1 MTRFSHALLTWALV
15 ASCLVARGQGVWD
28 NPFESTLRTHE
39 RKAWTF
45 SAGTSQLMGVPSSFQ
60 SSWIQTHLVGD
71 STVLD
76 TMHNGLWRA
85 QPQVGWRVGFGQLW
99 LLEDALWSDR
109 ISASLHVS
117 QSRTRES
124 FVGEL
129 KGSGAD
135 TSVAFVED
143 LVTTEAS
150 ATTVGLDL
158 QSMRALATGPDGFV
172 EWRTGLRAAYH
183 LTQNASSGS
192 DVFFQPAQLPDW
204 HVALTVGLG
213 AGLKVYRGRMVRLT
227 VDMDLLQL
235 AKSRTDTL
243 VRVLDADARGLD
255 WQQLG
260 YRPWRVTLHRDMYR
274 RKAEPGCAAPTRSTA
289 SKTLF
294 NRKMAGAGKA
304 KQKGWKEAMERLE
317 E

>member
-1 MTRFSHALLTWALV
+1 
-15 ASCLVARGQGVWD
+15 
-28 NPFESTLRTHE
+28 
-39 RKAWTF
+39 
-45 SAGTSQLMGVPSSFQ
+45 MGVPSSFQ

-71 STVLD
+71 SAVLD
-76 TMHNGLWRA
+76 TLHNGLWRA

-124 FVGEL
+124 FVGDL

-143 LVTTEAS
+143 LITTEAA

-183 LTQNASSGS
+183 LTQTASSGS
-192 DVFFQPAQLPDW
+192 NVFFQPAQLPDW

-235 AKSRTDTL
+235 AKARTNTL
-243 VRVLDADARGLD
+243 VRVLNADVRGLD

-274 RKAEPGCAAPTRSTA
+274 RKPEPGCAAPTRSTA

-294 NRKMAGAGKA
+294 NRKMSRGGKA
-304 KQKGWKEAMERLE
+304 KHKGWKEAMERLE